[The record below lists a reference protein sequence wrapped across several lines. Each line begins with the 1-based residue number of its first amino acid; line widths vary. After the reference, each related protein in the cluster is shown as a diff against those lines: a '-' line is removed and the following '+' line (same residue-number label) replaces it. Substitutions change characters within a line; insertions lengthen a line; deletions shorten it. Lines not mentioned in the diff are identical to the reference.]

1 MLFTFKFHVETPG
14 FKYIRRKA
22 LHELLCV
29 SSFAPLREIKLHL
42 CFGKIILM
50 KVAVL
55 GAGMVGSAI
64 AMDLASRHHVT
75 AFDVSNVNLELLKKR
90 NARVETQQ
98 ADLRDYAS
106 YPILLAPFDIL
117 VTAVPG
123 FMGYKTLEASINC
136 GKNIVDISFFPEDVL
151 KLDQLA
157 KEKEVTV
164 ITDCGVAPGM
174 SNFIVGR
181 FNEEMT
187 IEAIEI
193 YVGGLPKVRKKPFQY
208 KAPFSPADVIE
219 EYTRPARLME
229 NGHIIV
235 RPALSEVEWIHFDE
249 IGTLEAFNTDGL
261 RSLLYTMPH
270 IKNQKEKTMRYPGH
284 VEIIRSLKESNFFSE
299 TPIDVNGTMISPL
312 KVTSQILFNEW
323 KLGLE
328 EEELTVMRVRL
339 IGKYDGNSK
348 IIEWNLLDYYEN
360 ETKVSSMA
368 RTTGYTCTAA
378 VELIAKQLFNE
389 KGVFPPELVGKYKK
403 CFDFVLEYLKERKV
417 NWIKK

>member
-1 MLFTFKFHVETPG
+1 
-14 FKYIRRKA
+14 
-22 LHELLCV
+22 
-29 SSFAPLREIKLHL
+29 
-42 CFGKIILM
+42 M

-55 GAGMVGSAI
+55 GSGMVGSAI

-75 AFDVSNVNLELLKKR
+75 AFDVSNENLELLKKR
-90 NARVETQQ
+90 NPRIETQQ
-98 ADLRDYAS
+98 ADLRNYAL
-106 YPILLAPFDIL
+106 YPHLLSSFDIV

-123 FMGYKTLEASINC
+123 FMGYKTLEAAINC

-151 KLDQLA
+151 QLDQLA
-157 KEKEVTV
+157 KEKGVTV

-174 SNFIVGR
+174 SNFIIGHH
-181 FNEEMT
+181 NEEMK
-187 IEAIEI
+187 IDSLEI

-235 RPALSEVEWIHFDE
+235 RPALSEVEWIHFE
-249 IGTLEAFNTDGL
+249 NLGTLEAFNTDGL

-284 VEIIRSLKESNFFSE
+284 VDIIISLKESNFFSE
-299 TPIDVNGTMISPL
+299 KPIEVNGVEVSPL

-328 EEELTVMRVRL
+328 EEELTVMKVVL
-339 IGKYDGNSK
+339 HGEGKT
-348 IIEWNLLDYYEN
+348 IEWSLLDYYDR
-360 ETKVSSMA
+360 ETKTSSMA

-378 VELIAKQLFNE
+378 VNLLAQDIFS
-389 KGVFPPELVGKYKK
+389 
-403 CFDFVLEYLKERKV
+403 
-417 NWIKK
+417 